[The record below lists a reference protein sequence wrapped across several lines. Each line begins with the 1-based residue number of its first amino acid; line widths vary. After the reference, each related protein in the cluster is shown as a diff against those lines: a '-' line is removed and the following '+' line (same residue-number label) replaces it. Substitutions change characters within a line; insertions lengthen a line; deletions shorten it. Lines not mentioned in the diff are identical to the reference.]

1 MNDLLD
7 LAARQIAADARTAP
21 GRVARYWSADARAA
35 RCRTIAE
42 LRELARKTVPRPV
55 FDYADGAAWDEVTAA
70 RNRDAFERVTL
81 HPRAFV
87 DVSSVEIATTVL
99 GREIALPVLA
109 APTGLTGL
117 THPDGELAA
126 ARAAHAAGSIYTLST
141 MASYTLEEVA
151 EAAPGP
157 KWFQLYVMS
166 DRGLVDDLLSRAVA
180 AGYEALMVTVDVQ
193 VAGVRERDVRNRF
206 SVPPRITARTVAQ
219 GIAHPRWSAG
229 FLARPRMTPANLGW
243 SGGTVNTLAS
253 AVNRVFDPTVT
264 WDDLAD
270 LRSRW
275 SGPLL
280 IKGIMRADDAVRCVE
295 HGVDGIVVS
304 NHGGRQ
310 LDGAAAT
317 IDALPAIADAVGDR
331 AELIL
336 DSGVRRG
343 TDIVKALAR
352 GARAVMI
359 GRPLVYGL
367 GAAGEAGARRAFAIL
382 EAELKIALALAGYP
396 RIAELGRDGRQLKS
410 PSSGCHRGTPRGGS
424 ACCRSADLEGHG
436 RRSGVVRERRC
447 VGVGRGLLGRIV
459 GDHAPTP

>member
-1 MNDLLD
+1 MNELLD
-7 LAARQIAADARTAP
+7 LAARQFAADARSAP
-21 GRVARYWSADARAA
+21 GRLARYWSDEARAA

-42 LRELARKTVPRPV
+42 LRSLAKRTVPRPV

-87 DVSSVEIATTVL
+87 DVSAVEIATTVL
-99 GREIALPVLA
+99 GREIALPVIA

-117 THPDGELAA
+117 QHADGETAV

-157 KWFQLYVMS
+157 RWFQLYVMS
-166 DRGLVDDLLSRAVA
+166 DRKLVDDLLARAVA
-180 AGYEALMVTVDVQ
+180 TGYEALVLTVDVQ

-206 SVPPRITARTVAQ
+206 SVPPRITAKTLAQ

-243 SGGTVNTLAS
+243 SGSTTKTLAS
-253 AVNRVFDPTVT
+253 AVNRAFDPTVS
-264 WDDLAD
+264 WDDLVD
-270 LRSRW
+270 LRERW
-275 SGPLL
+275 AGPLL
-280 IKGIMRADDAVRCVE
+280 VKGIMRADDAKRCVE
-295 HGVDGIVVS
+295 LGVDALVVS

-343 TDIVKALAR
+343 TDIVKALAL

-359 GRPLVYGL
+359 GRPLMYGL

-396 RIAELGRDGRQLKS
+396 RVAELGRDAVS
-410 PSSGCHRGTPRGGS
+410 
-424 ACCRSADLEGHG
+424 
-436 RRSGVVRERRC
+436 
-447 VGVGRGLLGRIV
+447 
-459 GDHAPTP
+459 

>member
-1 MNDLLD
+1 MNDLFD
-7 LAARQIAADARTAP
+7 LAARQLAADARSAP
-21 GRVARYWSADARAA
+21 GRIARYWSDDARAA

-42 LRELARKTVPRPV
+42 LRALARRTVPRPV

-70 RNRDAFERVTL
+70 RNRDAFEKTTL

-87 DVSSVEIATTVL
+87 DVSEVEMSTTVL
-99 GREIALPVLA
+99 GREIALPVIA

-117 THPDGELAA
+117 THPDGEMAA
-126 ARAAHAAGSIYTLST
+126 ARAAQAAGSIYTLST

-166 DRGLVDDLLSRAVA
+166 DRGLVDELLSRAVA
-180 AGYEALMVTVDVQ
+180 TGYEALVVTVDVQ
-193 VAGVRERDVRNRF
+193 VAGIRERDVRNRF

-243 SGGTVNTLAS
+243 SGSTVKTLAS
-253 AVNRVFDPTVT
+253 AVNRAFDPTVT
-264 WDDLAD
+264 WEDLEH
-270 LRSRW
+270 LRSQW

-280 IKGIMRADDAVRCVE
+280 IKGIMRTDDAVRCVSY
-295 HGVDGIVVS
+295 GVDGLIVS

-317 IDALPAIADAVGDR
+317 IEALPAIADAVGDR

-343 TDIVKALAR
+343 TDIVKALAL

-396 RIAELGRDGRQLKS
+396 RIAELDRAAVS
-410 PSSGCHRGTPRGGS
+410 
-424 ACCRSADLEGHG
+424 
-436 RRSGVVRERRC
+436 
-447 VGVGRGLLGRIV
+447 
-459 GDHAPTP
+459 